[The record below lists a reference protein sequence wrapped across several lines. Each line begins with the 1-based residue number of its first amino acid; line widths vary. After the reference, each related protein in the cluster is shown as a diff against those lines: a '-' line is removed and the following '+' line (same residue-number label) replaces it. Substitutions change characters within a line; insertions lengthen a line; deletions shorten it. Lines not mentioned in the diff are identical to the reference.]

1 MLIERKK
8 KKDESNE
15 PRQSLYSKRWSI
27 LSNIMTH
34 LKDSAEEIEVMLS
47 KNFDK
52 KVQQN
57 CSTNC
62 KHSHFV
68 RIFGSST

>member
-15 PRQSLYSKRWSI
+15 PRQSLYNKRWSI

-52 KVQQN
+52 KVQQS
-57 CSTNC
+57 CSINC
-62 KHSHFV
+62 KHSRFV